1 MKAEIRA
8 ILFDVGGTLRTTEKV
23 EGRERAILEEMKAFL
38 GFDGTTD
45 DLVHQL
51 TAGEKAYRRW
61 CKRSLVELSEQQL
74 WARFMLPGHPAEF
87 IQTNAVKLN
96 QLWRNSKGKKVLLPN
111 TIETL
116 KELARRGYQLSII
129 SNTTS
134 SVEVPQL
141 LEDNGISHLFASTI
155 LSTVY
160 GRRKPHPS
168 LFLDAVRKLQVHAEE
183 CAYIGDRPSR
193 DVVGAREAGF
203 SVVVIIQAK
212 GLKHENLNEVPMQ
225 PDHIVTNLAELL
237 EIFPD
242 RKGGENRKKTEFLQP
257 DYLYDAA
264 LSTMW
269 GIGQSM
275 SFTDT
280 FAAGRKMGFARFE
293 LNHAVSPEL
302 FEQVDFNR
310 YRIGNVHDP
319 CPATLTMNQ
328 LKEKDW
334 LISSPD
340 EECRK
345 KGVEV
350 NLRTIDLAVKL
361 GARSVIIHP
370 GQVNGDR
377 SMDRRLRVL
386 FENGLKGTPEYEEL
400 KEAMMKDRSARVG
413 AYLDAVLRS
422 LREIIEYTRPLKISI
437 GLENRYR
444 YYDIPTLDEMQL
456 LLDLCNEPWY
466 GFQYDVGHAQ
476 TLSQLG
482 LCDHETWLK
491 RYGTR
496 IIGAHIHD
504 VIGVTD
510 HQAPSLG
517 EVDFDMV
524 ARYLPTDA
532 WRTLEVGPQA
542 SFEEIVNG
550 MAVLARHGC
559 VQKI

>member
-1 MKAEIRA
+1 METQIRA

-23 EGRERAILEEMKAFL
+23 EGRERAFLEEMKAFL
-38 GFDGTTD
+38 GFTGSIDE
-45 DLVHQL
+45 LVQKL
-51 TAGEKAYRRW
+51 IGGEKAYRRW
-61 CKRSLVELSEQQL
+61 CKKSLVELSEQQL
-74 WARFMLPGHPAEF
+74 WVRFMLPDQPADF
-87 IQTNAVKLN
+87 IGANAVKLN
-96 QLWRNSKGKKVLLPN
+96 QLWRNSKGKKILLPN

-116 KELARRGYQLSII
+116 KELARRGYLLSII

-141 LEDNGISHLFASTI
+141 LEDNGISHLFASVI

-168 LFLDAVRKLQVHAEE
+168 LFLDAVRDLHVHAED

-203 SVVVIIQAK
+203 SKVVIIQAK
-212 GLKHENLNEVPMQ
+212 GLKHENLEEVPMK
-225 PDHIVTNLAELL
+225 PDHVISNLGELL
-237 EIFPD
+237 AIFPD
-242 RKGGENRKKTEFLQP
+242 RKGVKPLQKEYFQP
-257 DYLYDAA
+257 DFLYDVA

-269 GIGQSM
+269 GIGQKT
-275 SFTDT
+275 SFADT
-280 FAAGRKMGFARFE
+280 FASGRKMGFARFE
-293 LNHAVSPEL
+293 LNHAVSPVL
-302 FEQVDFNR
+302 FGQIDFNL

-319 CPATLTMNQ
+319 CPATLSMNE
-328 LKEKDW
+328 LKDRDW

-350 NLRTIDLAVKL
+350 NLRSIDLAVKL
-361 GARSVIIHP
+361 GAKSVIIHP

-386 FENGLKGTPEYEEL
+386 FENGLKGTAEYEEL
-400 KEAMMKDRSARVG
+400 KEAMVRDRQARVG
-413 AYLDAVLRS
+413 VHLDAVLRS
-422 LREIIEYTRPLKISI
+422 LKEIIDYTRPLKISL

-444 YYDIPTLDEMQL
+444 YYDIPLLDEMQL
-456 LLDLCNEPWY
+456 LLDLCKEPWY

-482 LCDHETWLK
+482 LDDHETWLK
-491 RYGTR
+491 RYGSR
-496 IIGAHIHD
+496 IVGTHIHD
-504 VIGVTD
+504 VIGITD
-510 HQAPSLG
+510 HQAPGLG
-517 EVDFDMV
+517 EVDFAMV
-524 ARYLPTDA
+524 ASHLPADA

-542 SFEEIVNG
+542 SFDEIVNG
-550 MAVLARHGC
+550 MEVLARFGC
-559 VQKI
+559 VAKM